1 MPVQFSD
8 VVTYIPTIDYFGWD
22 SGTESSME
30 LGSQLGTGDDDGEMG
45 SLIDEDGQNFMD
57 AIDDQQ
63 QYLLSKSAGWG
74 ASAAAAGGA
83 AALGTAA
90 IFNEND
96 FGNQPMTFEGGDE
109 LFFDSL
115 HETPRCARA
124 CVQCLPDCTQHKTL
138 QFSLNIILR
147 SFVAISNPPL
157 ILFILFIILFYCLAI
172 TNSAIFCPC
181 NILILCRSGVNDPFS
196 QANNNFMNE
205 AFTGVDGF
213 DFSDSSLNPAD
224 SVDPASPASAGSASL
239 GGGLAAL
246 STSTRGLS
254 AASAAAAVPI
264 SENSFNLSDLLDAES
279 DTGDAPS
286 VTGTSASGS
295 DTGKAA
301 EIAGAVPTSRPGL
314 LRPGLPPKAVKKD
327 APVAIAADGEVPP
340 EEEQGS
346 AIRAMAAKVAITL
359 GLKALAAW
367 LHRVW
372 EEIDDDVN
380 PNAQSHF
387 HHSFAHQSASH
398 IQEMEESSRNLAMGY
413 FMDTAGYVL
422 LMANGDAVI

>member
-1 MPVQFSD
+1 
-8 VVTYIPTIDYFGWD
+8 
-22 SGTESSME
+22 
-30 LGSQLGTGDDDGEMG
+30 
-45 SLIDEDGQNFMD
+45 
-57 AIDDQQ
+57 
-63 QYLLSKSAGWG
+63 
-74 ASAAAAGGA
+74 
-83 AALGTAA
+83 
-90 IFNEND
+90 
-96 FGNQPMTFEGGDE
+96 
-109 LFFDSL
+109 
-115 HETPRCARA
+115 
-124 CVQCLPDCTQHKTL
+124 
-138 QFSLNIILR
+138 
-147 SFVAISNPPL
+147 
-157 ILFILFIILFYCLAI
+157 
-172 TNSAIFCPC
+172 
-181 NILILCRSGVNDPFS
+181 
-196 QANNNFMNE
+196 MNE

-301 EIAGAVPTSRPGL
+301 EIAGAAPTSRPGL